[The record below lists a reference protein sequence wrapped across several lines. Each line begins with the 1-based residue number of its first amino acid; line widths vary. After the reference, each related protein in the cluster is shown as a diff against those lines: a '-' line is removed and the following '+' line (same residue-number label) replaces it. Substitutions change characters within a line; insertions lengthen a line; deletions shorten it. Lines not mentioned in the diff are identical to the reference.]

1 MASNPELTKQ
11 VRELGTHD
19 LGECTI
25 RSINPHG
32 TGTCSFVMVEG
43 ITFGFKILTSEAQ
56 GLTPGQVVKITVI
69 SRDDAYQGQSQRITW
84 IKAIEGKNVKLPGEG
99 NKTGAGN
106 NGRSYSPAIN
116 AGRILAALI
125 TANPAATP
133 AELHAQCD
141 AHMTYLKK
149 F

>member
-19 LGECTI
+19 LGECTV

-43 ITFGFKILTSEAQ
+43 ITFGLKILTSEAQ
-56 GLTPGQVVKITVI
+56 GLTPGSVVKITVV
-69 SRDDAYQGQSQRITW
+69 SRDDAYNGQSQRITW
-84 IKAIEGKNVKLPGEG
+84 IKSIDGKNVKLPGEKG
-99 NKTGAGN
+99 GSGAGS
-106 NGRSYSPAIN
+106 NGRGYSPAIN

-125 TANPAATP
+125 AANPTATP
-133 AELHAQCD
+133 ADLHAQCD